1 MRGTDISTLAPENA
15 MKPLPA
21 LILFVLSP
29 AALPAVAQA
38 GEAADAVRPFYDHPG
53 LELDPAARG
62 RFVDPA
68 KKVLDQNDAIRA
80 EGSEE
85 GCLDPA
91 LPFDD
96 TEYDI
101 AEVARSLNLSEAV
114 KGDDADV
121 LATFK
126 TPDGMARIEW
136 KLKKADG
143 AWKVADIV
151 SMSKDWA
158 LSQFNCE

>member
-1 MRGTDISTLAPENA
+1 

-21 LILFVLSP
+21 LVLFALSP
-29 AALPAVAQA
+29 AVLPSIAQA
-38 GEAADAVRPFYDHPG
+38 GEPADAVKPFYERPG
-53 LELDPAARG
+53 LELEPAERG

-68 KKVLDQNDAIRA
+68 RRVLDQNDAIRA
-80 EGSEE
+80 EGSDE

-96 TEYDI
+96 TDYDL
-101 AEVARSLNLSEAV
+101 ADVAKSLNLSEAV
-114 KGDDADV
+114 EGDDADV
-121 LATFK
+121 LATFR

-136 KLKKADG
+136 KLKKVDS

-151 SMSKDWA
+151 SMSKEWA
-158 LSQFNCE
+158 LSEFNCE